1 MFPDL
6 THRST
11 QEEIMDDFSMEGDL
25 LQRTL
30 DRLAWINRWL
40 GGNQITLKGLN
51 SLLKNI
57 PAEQEVTIVDLGC
70 GNGDML
76 RVIADVARKKRQKV
90 KLIGIDANK
99 FTINYARQQSV
110 NYPEISYLHDTIPS
124 SVFSELTYDIVL
136 STLFFHHFTDE
147 EILALLGEITTKAQI
162 GVVVND
168 LHRNQWAIFLFRL
181 LTIFI
186 PNPMVRADG
195 VTSIMRGFKKSE
207 LQSLSSQLELQNTEI
222 NWRWAFRYQW
232 IIKSKSKSI

>member
-30 DRLAWINRWL
+30 DRLGWINRWL

-136 STLFFHHFTDE
+136 STLFFHHFT
-147 EILALLGEITTKAQI
+147 
-162 GVVVND
+162 
-168 LHRNQWAIFLFRL
+168 H
-181 LTIFI
+181 
-186 PNPMVRADG
+186 
-195 VTSIMRGFKKSE
+195 
-207 LQSLSSQLELQNTEI
+207 TEFAEK
-222 NWRWAFRYQW
+222 NLPYFF
-232 IIKSKSKSI
+232 SN